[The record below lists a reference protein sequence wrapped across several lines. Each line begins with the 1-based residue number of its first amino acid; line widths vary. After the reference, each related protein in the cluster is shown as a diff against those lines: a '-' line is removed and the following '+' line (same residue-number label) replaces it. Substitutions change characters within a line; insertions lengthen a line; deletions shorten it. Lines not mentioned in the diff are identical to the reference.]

1 MDQLLPLAGGTHDR
15 VGERR
20 TDPQW
25 VARARQDPA
34 SRVVVLTRE
43 GALVTGDTGTAGPDD
58 WATPQDGRLRVA
70 RVPVPDGIPEDAVLL
85 GVGEDG
91 GAVFAVDA
99 LPPTATRPDAVRA
112 FDARAAAM
120 LLSPPDA
127 GLLAQANTLLHW
139 HRTARFCG
147 SCGQPTTARDAGHVR
162 VCENGHEQHPR
173 TDPVVIML
181 VVDRDGD
188 RVLLGRQ
195 PSWPARRYSSLAGF
209 VEPGEALE
217 AAVAREVHEEAR
229 VRVGRIRYVASQ
241 PWPFPA
247 SLMLGFEA
255 DWVSGE
261 AAVGDDELDD
271 VRWCTR
277 DEVQA
282 AVAAEGDGNAEAPLL
297 LPPPLAIARH
307 LVDRWLAAA
316 PGT

>member
-15 VGERR
+15 AGERR
-20 TDPQW
+20 TDAQW
-25 VARARQDPA
+25 TQAARRDPA
-34 SRVVVLTRE
+34 SRIVVLTRE
-43 GALVTGDTGTAGPDD
+43 GALVTGESGTAGPDD

-70 RVPVPDGIPEDAVLL
+70 RMAVPDGIPEDAVLL
-85 GVGEDG
+85 GVGEDD

-99 LPPTATRPDAVRA
+99 LPPTVTRPDAVHA

-147 SCGQPTTARDAGHVR
+147 SCGRPTTVRDAGHVR
-162 VCENGHEQHPR
+162 VCEEGHEQHPR

-181 VVDRDGD
+181 VVDRDQD
-188 RVLLGRQ
+188 RILLGRQ

-247 SLMLGFEA
+247 SLMLAFEA

-282 AVAAEGDGNAEAPLL
+282 AVAAEGDERFGADAPLL

-307 LVDRWLAAA
+307 LVDRWLAV
-316 PGT
+316 